1 MQVRIL
7 RNPANT
13 ALVTILMTLAGLVL
27 IVACANL
34 ANLLLCRARARTREI
49 ATRLAIGAGRMRLVR
64 QLLTESVAIAL
75 AGGVFSLLFAS
86 AGVAFL
92 GRVQIPSDLPLA
104 ISIKIDQRV
113 LWFSLALSLLSVVL
127 FGLVPA
133 WQAGRANLMAGLKAS
148 DADSGRRRRL
158 WGRNTLVVAQVALS
172 LVLMVVATMLYRAF
186 HSKMATGPG
195 FRTDHLVMMSFDP
208 ELARYKDQQIQE
220 FYEQLTDRSRSLPGI
235 RSVALTEVIPTA
247 PTQHQQDIV
256 PEGNLPPKDRANLTV
271 FADIV
276 DGGFFNTMAVPI
288 LRGRGFNESDS
299 ANAPKVAVVND
310 VLARYYWPNQNAV
323 GKRLRL
329 NDDKSREIEIV
340 GIASASTYL
349 RLGEGPTEYLY
360 LPLVQNT
367 HSHMTL
373 VVQSFGDA
381 ASLVPEL
388 LQTVRGLDANL
399 PVYDVRTVSDFYQ
412 EGAVSQP
419 NMINEV
425 VGAMGLIGLLLA
437 LVGLYGLTS
446 YAVARRTREI
456 GIRMAVGANRAS
468 VVRMI
473 FRQGLSLVLTGLAI
487 GLLVSFAAEKSVNAL
502 FSATERD
509 PLAYLIVAPALLAV
523 AMLAAW
529 VPTRRAAR
537 VNPTTTLR
545 MSKCPVRPGG
555 KDKNAERLG

>member
-1 MQVRIL
+1 VL
-7 RNPANT
+7 R
-13 ALVTILMTLAGLVL
+13 
-27 IVACANL
+27 VA
-34 ANLLLCRARARTREI
+34 
-49 ATRLAIGAGRMRLVR
+49 ATV
-64 QLLTESVAIAL
+64 
-75 AGGVFSLLFAS
+75 
-86 AGVAFL
+86 
-92 GRVQIPSDLPLA
+92 
-104 ISIKIDQRV
+104 
-113 LWFSLALSLLSVVL
+113 
-127 FGLVPA
+127 
-133 WQAGRANLMAGLKAS
+133 
-148 DADSGRRRRL
+148 
-158 WGRNTLVVAQVALS
+158 
-172 LVLMVVATMLYRAF
+172 LYRAC

-195 FRTDHLVMMSFDP
+195 SRTDHLVMMSFDP
-208 ELARYKDQQIQE
+208 ELARYKDQQMQE

-256 PEGNLPPKDRANLTV
+256 PEGNLLPKDRANLSV